1 MSQEAVELLMAADTE
16 KFAVKQKDKEGNL
29 VLHSACEHK
38 KPNEVVIRLLMEAF
52 PEGLKEKDKEGNL
65 PLHSALEVGD
75 EMPVS
80 IIKEMLDLYP
90 GACLVKDKEKNT
102 LKSYFEMTYATIV
115 RINEDVKD
123 KTEMEKIILRDLQ
136 NKIAPDLEKSF
147 LDVLHNSGYKNVKFQ
162 KKLDF
167 DKLYNE
173 IFN

>member
-1 MSQEAVELLMAADTE
+1 MTE
-16 KFAVKQKDKEGNL
+16 KFKILGKFIKDLSVETKNAETYLYVKDNISKYQLDININSKAIKN
-29 VLHSACEHK
+29 K
-38 KPNEVVIRLLMEAF
+38 MIEVNTILSF
-52 PEGLKEKDKEGNL
+52 Q
-65 PLHSALEVGD
+65 
-75 EMPVS
+75 
-80 IIKEMLDLYP
+80 
-90 GACLVKDKEKNT
+90 DKEKNT

>member
-1 MSQEAVELLMAADTE
+1 MTE
-16 KFAVKQKDKEGNL
+16 KFKILGKFIKDLSVETKNAETYLYVKDNISKYQLDININSKAIKN
-29 VLHSACEHK
+29 K
-38 KPNEVVIRLLMEAF
+38 MIEVNTILSF
-52 PEGLKEKDKEGNL
+52 QDKEKD
-65 PLHSALEVGD
+65 A
-75 EMPVS
+75 
-80 IIKEMLDLYP
+80 
-90 GACLVKDKEKNT
+90 

>member
-1 MSQEAVELLMAADTE
+1 MTE
-16 KFAVKQKDKEGNL
+16 KFKILGKFIKDLSVETKNAETYLYVKDNISKYQLDININSKAIKN
-29 VLHSACEHK
+29 K
-38 KPNEVVIRLLMEAF
+38 MIEVNTILSF
-52 PEGLKEKDKEGNL
+52 QDKEKD
-65 PLHSALEVGD
+65 
-75 EMPVS
+75 
-80 IIKEMLDLYP
+80 
-90 GACLVKDKEKNT
+90 T

>member
-1 MSQEAVELLMAADTE
+1 MTE
-16 KFAVKQKDKEGNL
+16 KFKILGKFIKDLSVETKNAETYLYVKDNISKYQLDININSKAIKN
-29 VLHSACEHK
+29 K
-38 KPNEVVIRLLMEAF
+38 MIEVNTILSF
-52 PEGLKEKDKEGNL
+52 QDKEKDT
-65 PLHSALEVGD
+65 P
-75 EMPVS
+75 
-80 IIKEMLDLYP
+80 
-90 GACLVKDKEKNT
+90 
-102 LKSYFEMTYATIV
+102 KSYFEMTYATIV
-115 RINEDVKD
+115 RITEDVKD

>member
-1 MSQEAVELLMAADTE
+1 MTE
-16 KFAVKQKDKEGNL
+16 KFKILGKFIKDLSVETKNTETYLYVKDNISKYQLDININSKAIKN
-29 VLHSACEHK
+29 K
-38 KPNEVVIRLLMEAF
+38 MIEVNTILSF
-52 PEGLKEKDKEGNL
+52 Q
-65 PLHSALEVGD
+65 
-75 EMPVS
+75 
-80 IIKEMLDLYP
+80 
-90 GACLVKDKEKNT
+90 DKEKNT

-147 LDVLHNSGYKNVKFQ
+147 LDVLHDSGYKNVKFQ

>member
-1 MSQEAVELLMAADTE
+1 MTE
-16 KFAVKQKDKEGNL
+16 KFKILGKFIKDLSVETKNTETYLYVKDNISKYQLDININSKAIKN
-29 VLHSACEHK
+29 K
-38 KPNEVVIRLLMEAF
+38 MIEVNTILSF
-52 PEGLKEKDKEGNL
+52 QDKEKD
-65 PLHSALEVGD
+65 A
-75 EMPVS
+75 
-80 IIKEMLDLYP
+80 
-90 GACLVKDKEKNT
+90 

>member
-1 MSQEAVELLMAADTE
+1 MTE
-16 KFAVKQKDKEGNL
+16 KFKILSKYIKDLSVETKNTETYLYVKDNISKYQLDININSKAIKN
-29 VLHSACEHK
+29 K
-38 KPNEVVIRLLMEAF
+38 MIEVNTILSF
-52 PEGLKEKDKEGNL
+52 Q
-65 PLHSALEVGD
+65 
-75 EMPVS
+75 
-80 IIKEMLDLYP
+80 
-90 GACLVKDKEKNT
+90 DKEKKD
-102 LKSYFEMTYATIV
+102 LRSYFEMTYTTVV

-147 LDVLHNSGYKNVKFQ
+147 LNILHNSGYKNVKFQ

>member
-1 MSQEAVELLMAADTE
+1 MTE
-16 KFAVKQKDKEGNL
+16 KFKILSKYIKDLSVETKNTETYLYVKDNISKYQLDININSKAIKN
-29 VLHSACEHK
+29 K
-38 KPNEVVIRLLMEAF
+38 MIEVNTILSF
-52 PEGLKEKDKEGNL
+52 Q
-65 PLHSALEVGD
+65 
-75 EMPVS
+75 
-80 IIKEMLDLYP
+80 
-90 GACLVKDKEKNT
+90 DKEKKN
-102 LKSYFEMTYATIV
+102 LRSYFEMTYTTVV

-147 LDVLHNSGYKNVKFQ
+147 LNILHNSGYKNVKFQ

>member
-1 MSQEAVELLMAADTE
+1 MTE
-16 KFAVKQKDKEGNL
+16 KFKILGKFIKDLSVETKNAETYLYVKDNISKYQLDININSKAIKN
-29 VLHSACEHK
+29 K
-38 KPNEVVIRLLMEAF
+38 MIEVNTILSF
-52 PEGLKEKDKEGNL
+52 QDKEKD
-65 PLHSALEVGD
+65 A
-75 EMPVS
+75 
-80 IIKEMLDLYP
+80 
-90 GACLVKDKEKNT
+90 

-167 DKLYNE
+167 DKLYNK

>member
-1 MSQEAVELLMAADTE
+1 MTENFKILGQYIKDMSSET
-16 KFAVKQKDKEGNL
+16 KDPETYIFVRDQISKYQLDININ
-29 VLHSACEHK
+29 SKAIK
-38 KPNEVVIRLLMEAF
+38 NKMIEVNTILSF
-52 PEGLKEKDKEGNL
+52 QDKEKD
-65 PLHSALEVGD
+65 A
-75 EMPVS
+75 
-80 IIKEMLDLYP
+80 
-90 GACLVKDKEKNT
+90 

>member
-1 MSQEAVELLMAADTE
+1 MTE
-16 KFAVKQKDKEGNL
+16 KFKILGKFIKDLSVETKNAETYLYVKDNISKYKLDININSKAIKN
-29 VLHSACEHK
+29 K
-38 KPNEVVIRLLMEAF
+38 MIEVNTILSF
-52 PEGLKEKDKEGNL
+52 QDKEKD
-65 PLHSALEVGD
+65 
-75 EMPVS
+75 
-80 IIKEMLDLYP
+80 
-90 GACLVKDKEKNT
+90 T

>member
-1 MSQEAVELLMAADTE
+1 MTE
-16 KFAVKQKDKEGNL
+16 KFKILGKFIKDLSVETKNAETYLYVKDNISKYQLDININSKAIKN
-29 VLHSACEHK
+29 K
-38 KPNEVVIRLLMEAF
+38 MIEVNTILSF
-52 PEGLKEKDKEGNL
+52 QDKEKD
-65 PLHSALEVGD
+65 A
-75 EMPVS
+75 
-80 IIKEMLDLYP
+80 
-90 GACLVKDKEKNT
+90 

-147 LDVLHNSGYKNVKFQ
+147 LDVLHNSGYKNVKFK